1 MFYLFLYLV
10 TCTEDLVAPSNGSI
24 NCSSDN
30 QPLQYQ
36 DTCTFQCDDGYEVEG
51 SVMRQCEASGEWSGT
66 STQCNILHC
75 PVTVVA
81 NSRPCDDTSYT
92 STCMVECEDGY
103 NRSGDSYQY
112 SCSLSGT
119 GVTWMLT
126 GSGVTCSPGNNELH
140 SVI

>member
-1 MFYLFLYLV
+1 M
-10 TCTEDLVAPSNGSI
+10 TCEDLVAPSNGSI
-24 NCSSDN
+24 NCSSYN

-103 NRSGDSYQY
+103 NRSGDSCQY
-112 SCSLSGT
+112 SCRLNGT
-119 GVTWMLT
+119 GVTWMFT